1 MTEAVGTSR
10 AVRVGVHQP
19 GYHRHLYYFY
29 KMAISDVFVSLD
41 HVQFV
46 RSDWQNRQVFV
57 HEGARRWLTVAVRG
71 GREAIRRKVLADPSA
86 LASHW
91 DRITSVYRGTPYF
104 STYEGALGEIYAS
117 SWTYLNDLCDALT
130 DVARRGFAI
139 TTPYL
144 RASHLMDEPEG
155 AKGALLADVVHRA
168 ADTVAPAG
176 RERTPTYLACSHPM
190 GEDHYLRRPSG
201 HDPARAE
208 HEVMEGRGVRV
219 RTFDY
224 RHPRYAQAQHPPGL
238 PFQEELSAYDLL
250 FNHGPEARDI
260 LLGAGADVDALER
273 PALYRIGG
281 K

>member
-1 MTEAVGTSR
+1 MA
-10 AVRVGVHQP
+10 VHQP

-29 KMAISDVFVSLD
+29 KMATADLFVSLD

-57 HEGARRWLTVAVRG
+57 HDGVRRWLTVPVRG
-71 GREAIRRKVLADPSA
+71 GRVAIRRKVLADPSA

-91 DRITSVYRGTPYF
+91 DRITSIYRGTPYF
-104 STYEGALGEIYAS
+104 GDYERALGEIYAS
-117 SWTYLNDLCDALT
+117 SWTHLNDLCDALT
-130 DVARRGFAI
+130 EVARTGFGI

-144 RASHLMDEPEG
+144 RASRLMDEPGE

-168 ADTVAPAG
+168 ADTAVPAG
-176 RERTPTYLACSHPM
+176 PQVPLTYLACSHPM
-190 GEDHYLRRPSG
+190 GQDHYLRRPSG
-201 HDPARAE
+201 QDPARAE

-219 RTFDY
+219 RTFGF
-224 RHPRYAQAQHPPGL
+224 RHPRYAQTQLAPGT
-238 PFQEELSAYDLL
+238 PFQAELSAYDLL

-260 LLGAGADVDALER
+260 LLGAGAGAGSRSDADERER
-273 PALYRIGG
+273 PRLYRIGG